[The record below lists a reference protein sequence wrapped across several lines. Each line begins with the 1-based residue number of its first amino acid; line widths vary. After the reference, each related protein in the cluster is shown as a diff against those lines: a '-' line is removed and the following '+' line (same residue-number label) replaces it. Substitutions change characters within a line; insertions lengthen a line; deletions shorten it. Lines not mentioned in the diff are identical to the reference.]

1 MRGVQPHVRAP
12 RFTFAHS
19 LGLSFLGVAAL
30 LYLLAGEPERALA
43 ERESAWGGIREGDL
57 VFQDLACGAR
67 CALIRQVTHSRYV
80 HVGIVF
86 VEDGERVV
94 YEAYEPVGPT
104 PLAEWVARG
113 VNRDLAVYRP
123 DAALL
128 ADLPAARRGI
138 ERMLGRPYDGD
149 YQWDDEAIYCSELV
163 IKAFAEARGQ
173 LFVTPHTV
181 SLGDQRA
188 RVAAMSRGRL
198 TEATLMVTPRDLA
211 ESPRVHRVVDE
222 LLRP

>member
-1 MRGVQPHVRAP
+1 MRAP

-30 LYLLAGEPERALA
+30 LYFLASAPERALA
-43 ERESAWGGIREGDL
+43 ERESEWGGIREGDV
-57 VFQDLACGAR
+57 VFQDLACGLR
-67 CALIRQVTHSRYV
+67 CALIRQATDSRYV
-80 HVGIVF
+80 HVGIVL
-86 VEDGERVV
+86 VEGGERVV

-113 VNRDLAVYRP
+113 VHGHIAVYRP

-138 ERMLGRPYDGD
+138 ERMRGRPYDGD
-149 YQWDDEAIYCSELV
+149 YQWDDEAIYCSELI
-163 IKAFAEARGQ
+163 IKAFAGARGE

-181 SLGDQRA
+181 DLGDQRA
-188 RVAAMSRGRL
+188 RVASLSGGRL
-198 TEATLMVTPRDLA
+198 TEATRMVTPRDLA
-211 ESPRVHRVVDE
+211 ESPRLRRVVDE
-222 LLRP
+222 LLPR

>member
-1 MRGVQPHVRAP
+1 MRAP

-30 LYLLAGEPERALA
+30 LYFLAGAPERALA
-43 ERESAWGGIREGDL
+43 ERELQWGGIHEGDL

-67 CALIRQVTHSRYV
+67 CALIRQVTESRYV
-80 HVGIVF
+80 HVGIVLM
-86 VEDGERVV
+86 EGGERVV

-113 VNRDLAVYRP
+113 VNGDVAIYRP

-138 ERMLGRPYDGD
+138 ERMRGRPYDGD
-149 YQWDDEAIYCSELV
+149 YQWDDPAIYCSELI
-163 IKAFAEARGQ
+163 IKAFAEARGE

-188 RVAAMSRGRL
+188 RVASLSGGRL

-211 ESPRVHRVVDE
+211 ESPRVRRVVDE
-222 LLRP
+222 LLPR